1 VSDAQGPAL
10 RIGDAERE
18 RAAAD
23 LGEHFAQGRLSVD
36 EHAERLE
43 QVWAARTRAELAPV
57 FRDLPG
63 GAYGAQP
70 VGPAVR
76 RLEPPWRRRFFPIP
90 IFAAVPLLLAAAV
103 LLHVPFL
110 LFGVLALWFLARGP
124 RRYGRH
130 GSFGCRQPHR
140 QQYRQ
145 QYR

>member
-1 VSDAQGPAL
+1 MSDAQGPAL

-23 LGEHFAQGRLSVD
+23 LGEHFAQGRLTVD

-70 VGPAVR
+70 VSPAAR
-76 RLEPPWRRRFFPIP
+76 RPEPPWRRRRFFPVP
-90 IFAAVPLLLAAAV
+90 MFAAVPLLLAAAV

-124 RRYGRH
+124 WRHARYARH
-130 GSFGCRQPHR
+130 GSRGWHGC
-140 QQYRQ
+140 
-145 QYR
+145 